1 MNANTAINSD
11 MNESSSR
18 TASDVTTAINN
29 SETNSKDVCR
39 VLSQMKDG
47 TAASTP
53 CTHDTH
59 ITLCALVK

>member
-1 MNANTAINSD
+1 

-18 TASDVTTAINN
+18 TASDVTTAIKN

-47 TAASTP
+47 TAASAP